1 MAENKSGKKISIIGA
16 GNVGATIAY
25 TFAVAGT
32 CSDVVLIDINKEK
45 AKGEAMD
52 IRQGV
57 SFSHNVEIWDGTYD
71 DAADSDII
79 VVTLGL
85 ARKPGQTR
93 LDLAQANVNI
103 IKSVMPQLAKAA
115 PDAIY
120 VVVSNPVDIIT
131 YTILK
136 CTDLS
141 PKQVIGSGTALDTSR
156 LRSSI
161 ADHVGLS
168 PNSVHAYVF
177 GEHGDSSFIPWS
189 LTNIAGIPME
199 EYCADQ
205 DHADLDEEEIINEVR
220 TAGAEVIKRKGAT
233 FYAIAMSVN
242 KICDSILRD
251 DVAANL
257 LKAALD
263 SYDRRIV
270 TWNAESFGGEGDL
283 PKSFEFTGAVIFI
296 SNLPMFKIPQAIISR
311 SAPADVSMTRP
322 EIITRMRQIVK
333 GGEFLADIDMDIKE
347 DALNFIAQHINN
359 PQVKSINLR
368 TLIAVAT
375 NRRCKPANWE
385 RLSLSMMMAAR

>member
-1 MAENKSGKKISIIGA
+1 MGEKSKNGTKITILGA
-16 GNVGATIAY
+16 GNVGASIAY

-32 CSDVVLIDINKEK
+32 CSDIVLVDINKAK

-57 SFSHNVEIWDGTYD
+57 SFGENVEVFDGEYE
-71 DAADSDII
+71 DAKGSDIV
-79 VVTLGL
+79 VVTLGI

-93 LDLAQANVNI
+93 LDLAQINVNI
-103 IKSVMPQLAKAA
+103 IKEVMPQIAKYA

-120 VVVSNPVDIIT
+120 VVVSNPVDILT

-141 PKQVIGSGTALDTSR
+141 PNQVIGSGTALDTSR
-156 LRSSI
+156 LRSI
-161 ADHVGLS
+161 IGDHVGLS
-168 PNSVHAYVF
+168 PNSIHAYVF

-205 DHADLDEEEIINEVR
+205 DHADLDEEEIITEVR

-251 DVAANL
+251 SNNIITVSTMMNGKYGIDDVCLSLPCVIGSNGIEREVSPKMTEEEIEKLRASA
-257 LKAALD
+257 KAL
-263 SYDRRIV
+263 R
-270 TWNAESFGGEGDL
+270 
-283 PKSFEFTGAVIFI
+283 AVI
-296 SNLPMFKIPQAIISR
+296 
-311 SAPADVSMTRP
+311 D
-322 EIITRMRQIVK
+322 QIQ
-333 GGEFLADIDMDIKE
+333 F
-347 DALNFIAQHINN
+347 
-359 PQVKSINLR
+359 
-368 TLIAVAT
+368 
-375 NRRCKPANWE
+375 
-385 RLSLSMMMAAR
+385 

>member
-199 EYCADQ
+199 EYCKDQ
-205 DHADLDEEEIINEVR
+205 EHADIDEDEIINEVR

-242 KICDSILRD
+242 KICDNILRD
-251 DVAANL
+251 ANNIMTVSTMMNGKYGISDVCLSLPAVIGANGIEKEVTPTL
-257 LKAALD
+257 TDEEIEKLKASAAALR
-263 SYDRRIV
+263 SVLDR
-270 TWNAESFGGEGDL
+270 L
-283 PKSFEFTGAVIFI
+283 EF
-296 SNLPMFKIPQAIISR
+296 
-311 SAPADVSMTRP
+311 
-322 EIITRMRQIVK
+322 
-333 GGEFLADIDMDIKE
+333 
-347 DALNFIAQHINN
+347 
-359 PQVKSINLR
+359 
-368 TLIAVAT
+368 
-375 NRRCKPANWE
+375 
-385 RLSLSMMMAAR
+385 

>member
-1 MAENKSGKKISIIGA
+1 MGNRTKSGTKITILGA
-16 GNVGATIAY
+16 GNVGASVAY

-32 CSDVVLIDINKEK
+32 CSDVVLVDINKAK

-57 SFSHNVEIWDGTYD
+57 SFGHNVEVYDGNYE
-71 DAADSDII
+71 DAKDSDIV

-93 LDLAQANVNI
+93 LDLAQTNVNI
-103 IKSVMPQLAKAA
+103 IKEVMPQVAKYA

-120 VVVSNPVDIIT
+120 VVVSNPVDVLT

-136 CTDLS
+136 CTNLS
-141 PKQVIGSGTALDTSR
+141 PQQVIGSGTALDTSR

-168 PNSVHAYVF
+168 PNSIHAYVF

-189 LTNIAGIPME
+189 ITNIAGVPMD

-205 DHADLDEEEIINEVR
+205 QHADINKDEIIEEVR
-220 TAGAEVIKRKGAT
+220 AAGAEVIKRKGAT

-251 DVAANL
+251 SKNIITVSTLINDKYGINDVCLSLPCVIGSNGIEKEVSPNMTEDEMEKLRNSA
-257 LKAALD
+257 AALRTVLD
-263 SYDRRIV
+263 
-270 TWNAESFGGEGDL
+270 
-283 PKSFEFTGAVIFI
+283 
-296 SNLPMFKIPQAIISR
+296 
-311 SAPADVSMTRP
+311 
-322 EIITRMRQIVK
+322 QIV
-333 GGEFLADIDMDIKE
+333 F
-347 DALNFIAQHINN
+347 
-359 PQVKSINLR
+359 
-368 TLIAVAT
+368 
-375 NRRCKPANWE
+375 
-385 RLSLSMMMAAR
+385 

>member
-1 MAENKSGKKISIIGA
+1 MGEKSKNGTKITIFGA

-32 CSDVVLIDINKEK
+32 CSDVVLVDINKAK

-52 IRQGV
+52 IRHGV
-57 SFSHNVEIWDGTYD
+57 SFGHNVEITDGTYE
-71 DAADSDII
+71 DAKDSDIV

-103 IKSVMPQLAKAA
+103 IKEVMPQVAKYA

-120 VVVSNPVDIIT
+120 VVVSNPVDILT

-136 CTDLS
+136 CTDLT
-141 PKQVIGSGTALDTSR
+141 PNQVIGSGTALDTSR

-168 PNSVHAYVF
+168 PNSIHAYVL

-189 LTNIAGIPME
+189 ITNIAGIPME
-199 EYCADQ
+199 EYCEDQ
-205 DHADLDEEEIINEVR
+205 EHADLDEDEIIEEVR
-220 TAGAEVIKRKGAT
+220 KAGAEVIKRKGAT

-251 DVAANL
+251 AN
-257 LKAALD
+257 
-263 SYDRRIV
+263 
-270 TWNAESFGGEGDL
+270 N
-283 PKSFEFTGAVIFI
+283 
-296 SNLPMFKIPQAIISR
+296 
-311 SAPADVSMTRP
+311 
-322 EIITRMRQIVK
+322 IITVST
-333 GGEFLADIDMDIKE
+333 LMDGRYGIS
-347 DALNFIAQHINN
+347 D
-359 PQVKSINLR
+359 V
-368 TLIAVAT
+368 
-375 NRRCKPANWE
+375 C
-385 RLSLSMMMAAR
+385 LSLPAVLGSNGIEREVSPKLTDEEVAKLQNSAKALRSVIDQLEF

>member
-1 MAENKSGKKISIIGA
+1 MKNKNGTKITILGA
-16 GNVGATIAY
+16 GNVGASIAY

-32 CSDVVLIDINKEK
+32 CSDIVLVDINKAK

-57 SFSHNVEIWDGTYD
+57 SFGENVEVFDGEYE
-71 DAADSDII
+71 DAKDSDIV
-79 VVTLGL
+79 VVTLGI

-93 LDLAQANVNI
+93 LDLAQINVNI
-103 IKSVMPQLAKAA
+103 IKEVMPQIAKYA

-120 VVVSNPVDIIT
+120 VVVSNPVDILT

-141 PKQVIGSGTALDTSR
+141 PNQVIGSGTALDTSR
-156 LRSSI
+156 LRSII

-168 PNSVHAYVF
+168 PNSIHAYVF

-251 DVAANL
+251 SNNIITVSTMMNGKYGIDDVCLSLPCVIGSNGIEREVSPKMTDTEIEKLRASA
-257 LKAALD
+257 AALR
-263 SYDRRIV
+263 S
-270 TWNAESFGGEGDL
+270 
-283 PKSFEFTGAVIFI
+283 VI
-296 SNLPMFKIPQAIISR
+296 
-311 SAPADVSMTRP
+311 D
-322 EIITRMRQIVK
+322 QIQ
-333 GGEFLADIDMDIKE
+333 F
-347 DALNFIAQHINN
+347 
-359 PQVKSINLR
+359 
-368 TLIAVAT
+368 
-375 NRRCKPANWE
+375 
-385 RLSLSMMMAAR
+385 

>member
-1 MAENKSGKKISIIGA
+1 MGEKNKNGTKITILGA
-16 GNVGATIAY
+16 GNVGASIAY

-32 CSDVVLIDINKEK
+32 CSDIVLVDINKAK

-57 SFSHNVEIWDGTYD
+57 SFGENVEVFDGEYE
-71 DAADSDII
+71 DAKGSDIV
-79 VVTLGL
+79 VVTLGI

-93 LDLAQANVNI
+93 LDLAQINVNI
-103 IKSVMPQLAKAA
+103 IKEVMPQIAKYA

-120 VVVSNPVDIIT
+120 VVVSNPVDILT

-141 PKQVIGSGTALDTSR
+141 PNQVIGSGTALDTSR
-156 LRSSI
+156 LRSI
-161 ADHVGLS
+161 IGDHVGLS
-168 PNSVHAYVF
+168 PNSIHAYVF

-251 DVAANL
+251 
-257 LKAALD
+257 
-263 SYDRRIV
+263 
-270 TWNAESFGGEGDL
+270 
-283 PKSFEFTGAVIFI
+283 
-296 SNLPMFKIPQAIISR
+296 SNN
-311 SAPADVSMTRP
+311 
-322 EIITRMRQIVK
+322 IITVSTMMNGK
-333 GGEFLADIDMDIKE
+333 YGIDD
-347 DALNFIAQHINN
+347 
-359 PQVKSINLR
+359 V
-368 TLIAVAT
+368 
-375 NRRCKPANWE
+375 C
-385 RLSLSMMMAAR
+385 LSLPCVVGSNGIEREVSPKMTEEEIEKLRASAKALRSVIDQIQF

>member
-1 MAENKSGKKISIIGA
+1 MEALSMGEKSKNGTKITILGA
-16 GNVGATIAY
+16 GNVGASIAY

-32 CSDVVLIDINKEK
+32 CSDIVLVDINKAK

-57 SFSHNVEIWDGTYD
+57 SFGENVEVFDGEYE
-71 DAADSDII
+71 DAKGSDIV
-79 VVTLGL
+79 VVTLGI

-93 LDLAQANVNI
+93 LDLAQINVNI
-103 IKSVMPQLAKAA
+103 IKEVMPQIAKYA

-120 VVVSNPVDIIT
+120 VVVSNPVDILT

-141 PKQVIGSGTALDTSR
+141 PNQVIGSGTALDTSR
-156 LRSSI
+156 LRSI
-161 ADHVGLS
+161 IGDHVGLS
-168 PNSVHAYVF
+168 PNSIHAYVF

-251 DVAANL
+251 SNNIITVSTMMNGKYGIDDVCLSLPCVIGSNGIEREVSPKMTEEEIEKLRASA
-257 LKAALD
+257 KAL
-263 SYDRRIV
+263 R
-270 TWNAESFGGEGDL
+270 
-283 PKSFEFTGAVIFI
+283 AVI
-296 SNLPMFKIPQAIISR
+296 
-311 SAPADVSMTRP
+311 D
-322 EIITRMRQIVK
+322 QIQ
-333 GGEFLADIDMDIKE
+333 F
-347 DALNFIAQHINN
+347 
-359 PQVKSINLR
+359 
-368 TLIAVAT
+368 
-375 NRRCKPANWE
+375 
-385 RLSLSMMMAAR
+385 